1 MEIIYGIEPK
11 LRDPIPI
18 HSFFVTLLDK
28 FYTEFDSRKII
39 DGKNYVLKD
48 GIIVLDV
55 RSYLAGSGIAPLSIT
70 SRYET
75 KPFLGSPKILSEQVI
90 INAGKDK

>member
-1 MEIIYGIEPK
+1 
-11 LRDPIPI
+11 
-18 HSFFVTLLDK
+18 
-28 FYTEFDSRKII
+28 
-39 DGKNYVLKD
+39 VLKD